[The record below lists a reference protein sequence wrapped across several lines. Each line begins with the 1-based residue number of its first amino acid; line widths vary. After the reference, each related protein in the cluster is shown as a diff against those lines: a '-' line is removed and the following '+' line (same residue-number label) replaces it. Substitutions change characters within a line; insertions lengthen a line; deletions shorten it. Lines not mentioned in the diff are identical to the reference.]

1 MNDFKKRLFNLLKN
15 DERIFDFITES
26 ALDGFIVYDF
36 NNSENSWA
44 DAKLL
49 KLLGLQ
55 TSTDHFFSNSVIQ
68 ALDESTGKA
77 LKHFSDAG
85 GEFAAIVTLPC
96 CNEEKVI
103 FNAKAILLG
112 DQKGAPEMI
121 LWGMSLEQQLQTNAQ
136 ADDEFRNSKALNGD
150 LSVLVANSNDVLFII
165 SPDGIFL
172 YLSPSWE
179 EIYGYSSEETVGKSF
194 MNYIHHDDLEKCI
207 YSLQETVRTGVP
219 MPGVE
224 HRILHKD
231 GSWSWSLTTAKIDPK
246 SREIVLTSHDITQLK
261 LSKEKLRELALV
273 ASNTLDFIVITDS
286 TGDITWVNEAYERQ
300 TGYIMGEIIGKKFA
314 DLIDFSASNSGA
326 IERLQNIF
334 QNPSV
339 LNEELLLVNK
349 AGQKYWV
356 ELTVNPVFDESGI
369 CTNLV
374 AIERDITL
382 RKEAGIELK
391 RTRELLEQTSRVA
404 RVGGWEVRLP
414 DNQLTWTSITREI
427 FEVEKDYQ
435 PTLEEAINFYNVGP
449 NRKAIEE
456 HAYRGIATGQGWDVE
471 LEVTTAKGNPA
482 WVRAIGETEFRDGKC
497 VRLYGTLQDVTIRKI
512 SENDLLKTSELLEKL
527 STQVPGWLY
536 QFQLFDNGRI
546 VFPYFSNGKSDVF
559 GPDPVKIKATENHMF
574 SMIHPEDRLLF
585 TSSIKKSKET
595 LTNWELDFRVVGPE
609 DRIAWFRGEATPERL
624 TDSVLWHGYLQN
636 VTLRK
641 HASEELLRSEG
652 KFRSLYDSTSDAV
665 VLFDDSGFL
674 DCNAAASRMFN
685 CGDLAE
691 SRDLLLCNMFPEFQP
706 DGSESDALAK
716 QHMALAYE
724 KGSHSAEWT
733 FIRRNGNNTEEFIG
747 EVLLNVINISN
758 QRLLQVVIRDITIR
772 KLAEFQLS
780 EAREHAEAASKSK
793 SEFLANMSHEIR
805 TPLNGIVGFT
815 DLLMKTDLDNTQRQ
829 YMSMVFQSANS
840 LLDIINDILDFS
852 KIEAGKLELVWE
864 KTDLLSLCGQ
874 VADLVTYQA
883 HQKDL
888 EILLNI
894 SPEIPHF
901 IQTDPIRLKQIL
913 INLLSNAVKFTL
925 KGEIELKVEVLT
937 EAIDCSRTFRFSV
950 RDTGIGI
957 EPQNQR
963 KIFEAFAQED
973 SSTTKRFGGTGL
985 GLNISNSLLGLMNS
999 RLRLES
1005 TSQVGSTFYFDVD
1018 FQCIENED
1026 LFDWNRPENLTR
1038 ILIVDDNVQNGL
1050 ILQQMLSNKK
1060 IESDCTTT
1068 YDEAIKLL
1076 DTAASYDL
1084 VLMDYHMPD
1093 SDGMKSIQRIKRW
1106 NDNKFANLPFIL
1118 LSRSSEEEILV
1129 HEEQKTVVYRLVKP
1143 VKIQQ
1148 LFHTISEIYT
1158 VNLPFEGKDS
1168 ERSETHNQDV
1178 LLTNQLK
1185 VLVVEDHLINMLL
1198 VKTMLRK
1205 VAPGVTIFEAVNGVQ
1220 AIEQYLEKSPDLIL
1234 MDIQMPEMNGYE
1246 ATMQIRKTE
1255 NGKRIPIIALTAGT
1269 VKGEREKCLD
1279 AGMDDYLTKP
1289 ILKDTLEIAIEKWG
1303 IKK

>member
-1 MNDFKKRLFNLLKN
+1 MMDIFKKKLFSLLKN
-15 DERIFDFITES
+15 DERIFDFILES
-26 ALDGFIVYDF
+26 ALDGFLVYDLKDRDD
-36 NNSENSWA
+36 SWA
-44 DAKLL
+44 DEKLL
-49 KLLGLQ
+49 KHIQLDTL
-55 TSTDHFFSNSVIQ
+55 TANFFSESVMPV
-68 ALDESTGKA
+68 LDEPTGRA
-77 LKHFSDAG
+77 LRYFGDGDEFSDP
-85 GEFAAIVTLPC
+85 ITLPC
-96 CNEEKVI
+96 FNQESI
-103 FNAKAILLG
+103 TFNAKAILIKDAEGHAELV
-112 DQKGAPEMI
+112 
-121 LWGMSLEQQLQTNAQ
+121 LWGMTAVRESNTNIAFGTEKAQ
-136 ADDEFRNSKALNGD
+136 NRD

-172 YLSPSWE
+172 YLSPGWE
-179 EIYGYSSEETVGKSF
+179 EIYGYSSEETVGTSF
-194 MNYIHHDDLEKCI
+194 TNYIHPDDIEKCV
-207 YSLQETVRTGVP
+207 YSLQETVRSGVP

-224 HRILHKD
+224 HRILHKN
-231 GSWSWSLTTAKIDPK
+231 GSWSWSLTTAKIDSK
-246 SREIVLTSHDITQLK
+246 SKEIVLTSHDITQLK
-261 LSKEKLRELALV
+261 ISKEKLRELALV
-273 ASNTLDFIVITDS
+273 ASNTLDFIVITNN
-286 TGDITWVNEAYERQ
+286 TGEITWVNEAYERQ
-300 TGYIMGEIIGKKFA
+300 TGYCMREIIGKKLA
-314 DLIDFSASNSGA
+314 DLIDFSAANAGA
-326 IERLQNIF
+326 IERLKSIF
-334 QNPSV
+334 QNPV
-339 LNEELLLVNK
+339 ILNEELLLISK

-374 AIERDITL
+374 ATERDITL
-382 RKEAGIELK
+382 RKDAGIELK
-391 RTRELLEQTSRVA
+391 RTRELLEQTNRVA
-404 RVGGWEVRLP
+404 RVGGWEVHLP
-414 DNQLTWTSITREI
+414 DNRLIWTSITREI
-427 FEVEKDYQ
+427 FEVEADYQ
-435 PTLEEAINFYNVGP
+435 ASLDEAINFYNPGA
-449 NRKAIEE
+449 NRKIIEE
-456 HAYRGIATGQGWDVE
+456 GVYRGMSTGEGWDVE
-471 LEVTTAKGNPA
+471 LEITTAKGKPA
-482 WVRAIGETEFRDGKC
+482 WVRAIGETEFKNGKC
-497 VRLYGTLQDVTIRKI
+497 VRLYGTIQDVTIRKM
-512 SENDLLKTSELLEKL
+512 SENELLRTSELLEKL
-527 STQVPGWLY
+527 TTQVPGWLY
-536 QFQLFDNGRI
+536 QFQLFDDGRI
-546 VFPYFSNGKSDVF
+546 IFPYFSNGRSDVF
-559 GPDPVKIKATENHMF
+559 GPNPERIRATENYMF
-574 SMIHPEDRLLF
+574 SMIHPEDLLLF
-585 TSSIKKSKET
+585 TSSIQKSKET
-595 LTNWELDFRVVGPE
+595 LANWELDFRVVGPE
-609 DRIAWFRGEATPERL
+609 NKIAWFRGEATPERL
-624 TDSVLWHGYLQN
+624 ANSVLWHGYLQN

-685 CGDLAE
+685 CDDLPE

-706 DGSESDALAK
+706 DGSESDAMSK
-716 QHMALAYE
+716 QHIALAYE
-724 KGSHSAEWT
+724 NGSHSAEWT
-733 FIRRNGNNTEEFIG
+733 FVRRDGNKAEEFIG
-747 EVLLNVINISN
+747 EVLLNVINISD
-758 QRLLQVVIRDITIR
+758 QRLLQVVIRDITVR

-864 KTDLLSLCGQ
+864 KTDLLNLCGQ

-901 IQTDPIRLKQIL
+901 IKTDPIRLKQIL

-999 RLRLES
+999 RLSLES
-1005 TSQVGSTFYFDVD
+1005 KSRLGSTFYFDVD

-1026 LFDWNRPENLTR
+1026 LFEWKRPENLNT
-1038 ILIVDDNVQNGL
+1038 ILIVDDNVRNGV
-1050 ILQQMLSNKK
+1050 ILQQMLSNKN
-1060 IESDCTTT
+1060 IESD
-1068 YDEAIKLL
+1068 YANSGNEAIILL
-1076 DTAASYDL
+1076 DSAKHYDL
-1084 VLMDYHMPD
+1084 ILMDYHIPD
-1093 SDGMKSIQRIKRW
+1093 SDGINNIQRIRRW
-1106 NDNKFANLPFIL
+1106 KENKFANLPLIL
-1118 LSRSSEEEILV
+1118 LSRSSEEEVLV
-1129 HEEQKTVVYRLVKP
+1129 QDKENAAIYRLVKP

-1148 LFHTISEIYT
+1148 LFHTISEIYN
-1158 VNLPFEGKDS
+1158 VNRLFEDKYL
-1168 ERSETHNQDV
+1168 ETLEADNGDAILLNQF
-1178 LLTNQLK
+1178 K
-1185 VLVVEDHLINMLL
+1185 ILVVEDHLINMLL

-1205 VAPGVTIFEAVNGVQ
+1205 VLPGVTIFEAVNGVQ
-1220 AIEQYLEKSPDLIL
+1220 AVEQYLAKAPDLIF

-1246 ATMQIRKTE
+1246 ATMQIRKAET
-1255 NGKRIPIIALTAGT
+1255 GKRIPIIALTAGT
-1269 VKGEREKCLD
+1269 VKGEREKCLN

-1289 ILKDTLEIAIEKWG
+1289 ILKDTLEVAIQKWG
-1303 IKK
+1303 LKK